1 MSRRSSF
8 NQPSPKGQRRT
19 RPRQPDPKPVPM
31 ELKLLG
37 AAAALGAIV
46 GVGSIAASEGGVQ
59 RIASAAHSF
68 AVNTGM
74 ARARAPQAGDYWA
87 GCDSARSAGTAPIY
101 RGEPGYRVEMDGD
114 SDGIACE
121 PYHGN

>member
-1 MSRRSSF
+1 MRRRSTF
-8 NQPSPKGQRRT
+8 NQLPPQGRRKHS
-19 RPRQPDPKPVPM
+19 RQSEPKPVPM

-37 AAAALGAIV
+37 IAAALGAIA
-46 GVGSIAASEGGVQ
+46 GVGSIAASEDGVQ
-59 RIASAAHSF
+59 RITSAAHSF

-114 SDGIACE
+114 GDGIACE
-121 PYHGN
+121 PYRGN

>member
-1 MSRRSSF
+1 MRRRSSF
-8 NQPSPKGQRRT
+8 NQSSQQGQRSHSR
-19 RPRQPDPKPVPM
+19 RPEPKPIPM

-59 RIASAAHSF
+59 RVTSAAHSF

-121 PYHGN
+121 PYRGN